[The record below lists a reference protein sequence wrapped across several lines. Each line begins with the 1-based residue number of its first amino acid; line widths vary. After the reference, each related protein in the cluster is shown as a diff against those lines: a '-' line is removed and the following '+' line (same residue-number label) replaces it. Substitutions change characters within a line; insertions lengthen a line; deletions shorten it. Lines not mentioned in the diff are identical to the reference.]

1 VPLSLGVLNRPLAA
15 LIIVALLASSL
26 AAQGTAPRAVRSAA
40 AQIAP
45 HTPGYVAPRTPW
57 GDPDLQGV
65 WPSIDVVRV
74 PLERPRQ
81 YGTRIMMSIEEQ
93 RALEQREKDQIERTA
108 RQGAGG
114 QIGSPGHW
122 VEWGRS
128 QRQTSLLVDPADGR
142 MPALTADGKA
152 RQAKLPKG
160 TTEYGILNGPADF
173 TAVERCISR
182 GVIGSMLP
190 VTTSSGMDITQA
202 PGYVAIRYEMIHEV
216 RIIPLGHRPRLPRSI
231 AQFMGDSRG
240 RWEGATLV
248 VETTNL
254 SDKVGV
260 GVNGSGPPASPAMML
275 TERLTRVAPETIRYE
290 ATVNDP
296 QTFTAPFTLAFPL
309 TLMPDYLM
317 AEYACHE
324 GNLGLRF
331 ALSGFRA
338 DEARGMGKE

>member
-1 VPLSLGVLNRPLAA
+1 MPLSLGVVNRPLAA
-15 LIIVALLASSL
+15 LIIVALLASAL
-26 AAQGTAPRAVRSAA
+26 AAQGTASRAARSAA
-40 AQIAP
+40 QQVAA

-57 GDPDLQGV
+57 GDPDLQGI

-81 YGTRIMMSIEEQ
+81 YGTRVMMSLEEQ
-93 RALEQREKDQIERTA
+93 QALERREQDRIERTA

-128 QRQTSLLVDPADGR
+128 QRQTSLLVDPPDGQ
-142 MPALTADGKA
+142 MPALTVDGTA
-152 RQAKLPKG
+152 RQARLPKG

-182 GVIGSMLP
+182 GVLGSMLP
-190 VTTSSGMDITQA
+190 VTTSSGMDITQS
-202 PGYVAIRYEMIHEV
+202 PGYVAIRYEMIHDV
-216 RIIPLGHRPRLPRSI
+216 RVIPLGRRPRRSRAI
-231 AQFMGDSRG
+231 VQFMGDAHG
-240 RWEGATLV
+240 RWDGDTLV

-254 SDKVGV
+254 SNQVGV
-260 GVNGSGPPASPAMML
+260 GVNGSGPPPSPAMVL
-275 TERLTRVAPETIRYE
+275 TERFTRVAPDTIRYE

-296 QTFTAPFTLAFPL
+296 QTFTAPFTVAFPL

-324 GNLGLRF
+324 GNLSLRF

-338 DEARGMGKE
+338 DEAKGMGKE

>member
-1 VPLSLGVLNRPLAA
+1 MPRCLCVVIFVVKHPARVLAA
-15 LIIVALLASSL
+15 VALLGGVV
-26 AAQGTAPRAVRSAA
+26 AAQAAQVAPRK
-40 AQIAP
+40 
-45 HTPGYVAPRTPW
+45 PGYVAPRTPW

-65 WPSIDVVRV
+65 WPSIDMVRV

-81 YGTRIMMSIEEQ
+81 YGTRIMMSVEEQ
-93 RALEQREKDQIERTA
+93 QALEQREQDQIERTA

-128 QRQTSLLVDPADGR
+128 QRQTSLLVDPPDGH

-152 RQAKLPKG
+152 RQARLPKG

-173 TAVERCISR
+173 TPVERCISR

-202 PGYVAIRYEMIHEV
+202 PGYVAIRYEMIHETRV
-216 RIIPLGHRPRLPRSI
+216 IPLSRRPPLPRTISP
-231 AQFMGDSRG
+231 FMGDARG
-240 RWEGATLV
+240 RWEGDTLV
-248 VETTNL
+248 VETTNF

-260 GVNGSGPPASPAMML
+260 GVNGSGPPASPVMML
-275 TERLTRVAPETIRYE
+275 TERFTRVAPETIRYE

-296 QTFTAPFTLAFPL
+296 QTFTAPFTVAFPL

-338 DEARGMGKE
+338 EEARGMGRE

>member
-1 VPLSLGVLNRPLAA
+1 VLKRAA
-15 LIIVALLASSL
+15 LTLIAVLPLGAAL
-26 AAQGTAPRAVRSAA
+26 AAQAAQVAPRK
-40 AQIAP
+40 
-45 HTPGYVAPRTPW
+45 PGYVAPRTPW
-57 GDPDLQGV
+57 GDPDLQGI

-81 YGTRIMMSIEEQ
+81 YGTRIIMSVEEQ
-93 RALEQREKDQIERTA
+93 QALEQREQDQIERTA

-128 QRQTSLLVDPADGR
+128 QRQTSLLVDPPDGH
-142 MPALTADGKA
+142 MPSLTADGKA
-152 RQAKLPKG
+152 RQTRLPKG
-160 TTEYGILNGPADF
+160 TTEYRILNAPADF
-173 TAVERCISR
+173 TPVERCISR
-182 GVIGSMLP
+182 GLIGSMLP

-202 PGYVAIRYEMIHEV
+202 PGYVAIRYEMIHDV
-216 RIIPLGHRPRLPRSI
+216 RVIPLGPLRRLPRAI

-240 RWEGATLV
+240 RWEGDSLV

-260 GVNGSGPPASPAMML
+260 GVNGSGPPASPAMTL
-275 TERLTRVAPETIRYE
+275 TERFTRVGPDTIRYE

-296 QTFTAPFTLAFPL
+296 QTFTAPFTVAFPL

-338 DEARGMGKE
+338 EEARGMGKE

>member
-1 VPLSLGVLNRPLAA
+1 MLAVVTVLGGILV
-15 LIIVALLASSL
+15 
-26 AAQGTAPRAVRSAA
+26 AQGTGSSAARAA
-40 AQIAP
+40 AQRVAP
-45 HTPGYVAPRTPW
+45 DRPGYVAPRTPW

-65 WPSIDVVRV
+65 WPSIDMVRV
-74 PLERPRQ
+74 PLERPLQ
-81 YGTRIMMSIEEQ
+81 YGTRVMMSLDEQ
-93 RALEQREKDQIERTA
+93 RALEQREQDRIERTA

-128 QRQTSLLVDPADGR
+128 QRQTSLLVDPASGQ
-142 MPALTADGKA
+142 MPALTREGAA
-152 RQAKLPKG
+152 RQARLPKG
-160 TTEYGILNGPADF
+160 TTEYGVLSGPADF
-173 TAVERCISR
+173 TPAERCISR
-182 GVIGSMLP
+182 GVLGSMLP
-190 VTTSSGMDITQA
+190 VTTSSGMDITQS
-202 PGYVAIRYEMIHEV
+202 PGYVAIRYEMIHDV
-216 RIIPLGHRPRLPRSI
+216 RVIPLGRRPRLPRTI

-248 VETTNL
+248 VETSNL
-254 SDKVGV
+254 SDQVGV
-260 GVNGSGPPASPAMML
+260 GINGSGPPASPAMAL
-275 TERLTRVAPETIRYE
+275 TERFTRVAPDTIRYE

-296 QTFTAPFTLAFPL
+296 QTFAAPFTVAFPL

>member
-1 VPLSLGVLNRPLAA
+1 VLAVVTVLGG
-15 LIIVALLASSL
+15 IL
-26 AAQGTAPRAVRSAA
+26 AAQA
-40 AQIAP
+40 AQVAP
-45 HTPGYVAPRTPW
+45 LKPGYVVPRTPW

-81 YGTRIMMSIEEQ
+81 YGTRIMMSLEEQ
-93 RALEQREKDQIERTA
+93 RALEQREKDQIERIA

-142 MPALTADGKA
+142 MPAPTADGKA

-173 TAVERCISR
+173 TPVERCISR

-190 VTTSSGMDITQA
+190 VTTSSGMHNTQA
-202 PGYVAIRYEMIHEV
+202 PGYVAIRYEMIHDV

-231 AQFMGDSRG
+231 AQFMGDSSG

-260 GVNGSGPPASPAMML
+260 GVNGSGPPASPALML
-275 TERLTRVAPETIRYE
+275 TERFTRVAPETIRYE

-309 TLMPDYLM
+309 TLMPHYLM